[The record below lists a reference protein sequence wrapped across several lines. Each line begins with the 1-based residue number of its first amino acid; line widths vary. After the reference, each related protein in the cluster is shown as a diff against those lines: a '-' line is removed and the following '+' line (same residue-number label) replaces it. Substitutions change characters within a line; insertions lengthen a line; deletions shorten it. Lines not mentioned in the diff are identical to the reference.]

1 MSRRATA
8 ETVRPALSGWMGH
21 AAPFA
26 FDLDYRAGQG
36 IERMRVGTPPVI
48 ALAALDAAL
57 DVWDGV
63 SLEDVRTASIAL
75 CELFITEVEA
85 RCPELVLAT
94 TRDGSARG
102 SQVSFRHPEGYAIM
116 QALIAR
122 GVIGDFRAPDA
133 IRFGMTPLYI
143 GEAEVRGAVDI
154 LEDIMTKRQWNRAE
168 YRRRAAVT

>member
-1 MSRRATA
+1 
-8 ETVRPALSGWMGH
+8 MGH

-57 DVWDGV
+57 DAWDGV
-63 SLEDVRTASIAL
+63 VDGRRARRLDRALRPLHRRGRGALPGAGAGHARATASQ
-75 CELFITEVEA
+75 
-85 RCPELVLAT
+85 
-94 TRDGSARG
+94 RG

-122 GVIGDFRAPDA
+122 GVIGDFRAPDN
-133 IRFGMTPLYI
+133 IRFGFTPLYI
-143 GEAEVRGAVDI
+143 GEAEVRGAVEI
-154 LEDIMTKRQWNRAE
+154 LADIMANRLWDRPE